1 MKSIFRYLLI
11 LCLSA
16 FALAGCKKTELT
28 EPVTVSLNRELIS
41 SLEAGAELR
50 LVAEVRP
57 EGEDVS
63 LVWESSDEKVAV
75 VNDEGVV
82 TGVAAGEATIT
93 VKAGEASDECK
104 VVVVSKKPEKIEL
117 VPNEMEMTVGT
128 SRTLEVVYTPSNA
141 TADDLVWASSDKS
154 VVSADQKGNIMALK
168 QGEAVI
174 SAKCQKGLVAAACKV
189 TVVLEDTFIRAT
201 EIHLNKSS
209 VELNVGEMTSLSVS
223 FTPADAEVD
232 DLQWSSSDAE
242 VVTVDNGKLLAIKP
256 GKSVI
261 TASCY
266 GGVLKASCE
275 VTVNEPVDVPDDLIS
290 VVLVA
295 EGNATDIQVGK
306 TVRLT
311 PIYSPSDATPKN
323 VVWTVDKSSLATVDE
338 NGVVTGVSANKLDTD
353 WESVTIT
360 VVADS
365 KTAYLS
371 LRVIPR
377 QPEDIVVDLPAEGY
391 IKVGQEWYF
400 NPRVIPEGLGYTVY
414 CSSTLPGGKVQND
427 IYGKYVSAEA
437 GTITV
442 LMAVSDT
449 DNLVYKSFRKEVNLP
464 VQPYWVKSVSLPAEQ
479 QMEVGSTMSLVPVFT
494 SDVEGVQPT
503 YKDVKWTS
511 SNPSVASVN
520 EKTGEITS
528 HTAGVADITV
538 TTTSGWAVP
547 SGEPHKSA
555 TCKLTVTQAN
565 VELNVGDYYYSD
577 GTWSSE
583 LNPSK
588 KVIGVVFAKV
598 NATTS
603 DELLAKDYPGCT
615 HGLVLSTVEYASQ
628 DFGYVSTY
636 SGHGNYKNLGYD
648 PTAVVNTDKPNGY
661 GNTLAHTAMN
671 GTKPDHCTFFNAA
684 DGVVATHSAAVAV
697 PKSASPWYIPS
708 YKEMTMIIENSEVIN
723 AALAAAGGQEMAEP
737 YLREE
742 SFDDNRTSD
751 WYWTSTIYGKGYS
764 DGTYDHF
771 KYAFDLSRNGWT
783 SSQLAGSILCKVRVV
798 LAF

>member
-1 MKSIFRYLLI
+1 MKYVFRYLLI
-11 LCLSA
+11 ICLA
-16 FALAGCKKTELT
+16 ACALSGCKKAELS
-28 EPVTVSLNRELIS
+28 EPVTVTLNRELIS
-41 SLEAGAELR
+41 SLEVGER
-50 LVAEVRP
+50 QQLVADVKP
-57 EGEDVS
+57 EGADVS
-63 LVWESSDEKVAV
+63 LVWESSDENIAV
-75 VNDEGVV
+75 VNDEGFV
-82 TGVAAGEATIT
+82 TGVAAGEAEIT
-93 VKAGEASDECK
+93 VKAGEATDVCK
-104 VVVVSKKPEKIEL
+104 VVVCAKKPVKIEL
-117 VPNEMEMTVGT
+117 VPDELEMTAGT
-128 SRTLEVVYTPSNA
+128 QRTLEVVYTPAGSA
-141 TADDLVWASSDKS
+141 ADDLEWASSDKS
-154 VVSADQKGNIMALK
+154 VVTVDQKGNLMALK

-189 TVVLEDTFIRAT
+189 TVIIEETTIKAT
-201 EIHLNKSS
+201 DIHLNKSA
-209 VELNVGEMTSLSVS
+209 VELNVGEMTTLVAT
-223 FTPADAEVD
+223 FTPADAQVD
-232 DLQWSSSDAE
+232 DLMWHSSDAE
-242 VVTVDNGKLLAIKP
+242 VVTVDNGKILAIKP
-256 GKSVI
+256 GKVTV

-266 GGVLKASCE
+266 DGVLSASCE
-275 VTVNEPVDVPDDLIS
+275 VTVNEPQEIPDDLIS
-290 VVLVA
+290 VVIVA
-295 EGNATDIQVGK
+295 DGNASDVQVGTSLK
-306 TVRLT
+306 LNAYFT
-311 PIYSPSDATPKN
+311 PSDAKPAN
-323 VVWTVDKSSLATVDE
+323 VIWTVDNSNLATVDQS
-338 NGVVTGVSANKLDTD
+338 GCLTGVSANKLDAD
-353 WESVTIT
+353 WENVTVT

-365 KTAYLS
+365 KTANIAI
-371 LRVIPR
+371 RVIPR
-377 QPEDIVVDLPAEGY
+377 QPEDIVVDLPAEGH

-414 CSSTLPGGKVQND
+414 CSSSLPGGKVQND
-427 IYGKYVSAEA
+427 IYSKYVSAEA

-449 DNLVYKSFRKEVNLP
+449 ENLVYKSFRKEVSLA
-464 VQPYWVKSVSLPAEQ
+464 VHPYWVKSVSLPADQE
-479 QMEVGSTMSLVPVFT
+479 MEVGTTMSLVPAFT
-494 SDVEGVQPT
+494 SDVDGVQPT

-528 HTAGVADITV
+528 HAAGVADITV

-547 SGEPHKSA
+547 SGEAHKSA
-555 TCKLTVTQAN
+555 TCRLTVTQPN

-588 KVIGVVFAKV
+588 KVIGIVFAKV

-603 DELLAKDYPGCT
+603 DELLAQDYPGCT

-671 GTKPDHCTFFNAA
+671 GYKPDHCTFFNAA

-708 YKEMTMIIENSEVIN
+708 YKEMTMINENSDVIN
-723 AALAAAGGQEMAEP
+723 AALAAAGGQEIAEP

-742 SFDDNRTSD
+742 SFDENRTSD

-764 DGTYDHF
+764 DGTFDHF
-771 KYAFDLSRNGWT
+771 KYAFDISKNGWT